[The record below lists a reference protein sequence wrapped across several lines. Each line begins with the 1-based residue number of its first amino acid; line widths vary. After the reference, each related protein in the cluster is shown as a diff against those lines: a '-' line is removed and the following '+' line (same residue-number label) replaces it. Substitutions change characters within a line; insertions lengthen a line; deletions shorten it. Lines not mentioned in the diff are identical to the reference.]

1 MKNETFREALG
12 SLAFLVSL
20 AWVLWMMLSL

>member
-1 MKNETFREALG
+1 MKSETLREALG
-12 SLAFLVSL
+12 SLVFLAAL